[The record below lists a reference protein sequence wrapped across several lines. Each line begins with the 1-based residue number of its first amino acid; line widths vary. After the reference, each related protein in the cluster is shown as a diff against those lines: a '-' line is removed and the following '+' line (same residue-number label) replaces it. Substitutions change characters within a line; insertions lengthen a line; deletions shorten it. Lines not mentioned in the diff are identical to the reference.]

1 MKTKYHKK
9 ENMKVRSVTN
19 KKGITLI
26 ELLVALVIGGIIIG
40 GIYRLF
46 VAQTKAY
53 TVQDQVV
60 EVQQNIRSTMEI
72 LLRDLRMTGF
82 DNDNDPRFVHPP
94 APVGKLPAYT
104 VNSNGNNSITIN
116 YKYFDTMTLQYQRH
130 SVDYWRD
137 DSNPD
142 NRKLIRRLTINDVAG
157 PQETLLENLE
167 APQVPLFTYGI
178 DGNGDGVP
186 DTPVANWPPGTPG
199 LSNVIAIRVHLSRG
213 PERVDP
219 QDKRFEA
226 LMPRTLDS
234 IVTLR
239 NLGLVK

>member
-1 MKTKYHKK
+1 MKTK
-9 ENMKVRSVTN
+9 STLSQ
-19 KKGITLI
+19 KGITLI

-60 EVQQNIRSTMEI
+60 EVQQNIRSGMEI

-94 APVGKLPAYT
+94 APVDKLPAYI

-116 YKYFDTMTLQYQRH
+116 YKYFDTTTLQYQRH
-130 SVDYWRD
+130 SVAYWRD
-137 DSNPD
+137 DSDPN
-142 NRKLIRRLTINDVAG
+142 NRKLIRQLTINDVAG
-157 PQETLLENLE
+157 PQETLLENVE
-167 APQVPLFTYGI
+167 APQGIPLFTYGI
-178 DGNGDGVP
+178 DGNGDGVA
-186 DTPVANWPPGTPG
+186 DTGVANWPTGTPG
-199 LSNVIAIRVHLSRG
+199 LSNVIAIRVRLSRG

-239 NLGLVK
+239 NLK